1 VFELVDLLAG
11 LEMDVQSESSFAA
24 PNWDYYGS
32 SAGGQAAAAITDLIA
47 GGQILAQAVV
57 AARRL
62 QRTKTVKSIHA
73 VFARAGR
80 VSESTEVAAQTIQD
94 GRTTGTVVFTFF
106 QRGRSFA
113 TATVMLHV
121 PDLDVIRHSQPRP
134 DVATPTDGSLEITAR
149 GSHDVALID
158 AIDARN
164 DELSQAASDPM
175 WVRFADAP
183 DDDAVSQALLA
194 FVTNFHLVGVAMR
207 PHAGLSQDQSHIN
220 VTTGVLAHT
229 VSFHESFSAA
239 DWLLLDQRVPWA
251 GNGRFFGVGDVFTD
265 DGALIASFTQEG
277 LLRGL
282 AERHG
287 ENATL

>member
-1 VFELVDLLAG
+1 MFELVDLLAG
-11 LEMDVQSESSFAA
+11 LEMNVQPESSFGA

-57 AARRL
+57 AARSL
-62 QRTKTVKSIHA
+62 QTTKTVKSIHA

-80 VSESTEVAAQTIQD
+80 VSESTEVSVQTIQD
-94 GRTTGTVVFTFF
+94 GRTMGTVVFTFS
-106 QRGRSFA
+106 QQGRPFA

-121 PDLDVIRHSQPRP
+121 PDVDVIRHAQPRP
-134 DVATPTDGSLEITAR
+134 DVEAPTDGSLQITNR
-149 GSHDVALID
+149 GSHDIALVNP
-158 AIDARN
+158 IDARD
-164 DELSQAASDPM
+164 DELTPAASEPM

-207 PHAGLSQDQSHIN
+207 PHAGLSQDQSHIK

-229 VSFHESFSAA
+229 VSFHESFSAR
-239 DWLLLDQRVPWA
+239 DWLLLDQHVPWA
-251 GNGRFFGVGDVFTD
+251 GNGRFFGEGNVFTD
-265 DGALIASFTQEG
+265 EGSLIASFAQDG